1 MSVSGRSLPPSPATY
16 IFAQNHVPYVTVW
29 AKPSMSLYSEVDS
42 QVLSAAQVRL
52 DYTDPV
58 SGHHLESMIYEK

>member
-29 AKPSMSLYSEVDS
+29 AKPSMSLYGQFDTGNRR
-42 QVLSAAQVRL
+42 APDAQFMRWRFP
-52 DYTDPV
+52 DN
-58 SGHHLESMIYEK
+58 

>member
-29 AKPSMSLYSEVDS
+29 AKPSMSLYRLYRLLKNSRALDFSE
-42 QVLSAAQVRL
+42 
-52 DYTDPV
+52 
-58 SGHHLESMIYEK
+58 